1 MKKGFA
7 LPVYDNKHVKTKVKS
22 FDGKAS
28 TNLNDNH
35 IPDEGKHCVFLSMII
50 LDAVVK
56 MGLKYY
62 PQVNLE
68 DCKYT
73 IKQNMIWIS
82 L

>member
-1 MKKGFA
+1 M
-7 LPVYDNKHVKTKVKS
+7 YDNRYVKTKVKS
-22 FDGKAS
+22 FDGKTS

-35 IPDEGKHCVFLSMII
+35 IPDEGYDDTI

-56 MGLKYY
+56 MGQKYY

>member
-1 MKKGFA
+1 M
-7 LPVYDNKHVKTKVKS
+7 YDNRYVKTKVKS
-22 FDGKAS
+22 FDGKTC

-35 IPDEGKHCVFLSMII
+35 IPDEGYDDTI

-56 MGLKYY
+56 MGQKYY

-73 IKQNMIWIS
+73 IKQNMI
-82 L
+82 